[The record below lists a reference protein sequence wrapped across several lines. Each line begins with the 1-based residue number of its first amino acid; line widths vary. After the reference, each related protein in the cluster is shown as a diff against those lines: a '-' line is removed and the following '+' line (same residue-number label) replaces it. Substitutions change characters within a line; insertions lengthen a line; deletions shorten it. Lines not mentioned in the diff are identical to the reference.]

1 MDDSTWMFTEGE
13 GSTTEDS
20 SGLVGEIH
28 GAAWVMPDGTIIAQ
42 AMELENG
49 EYYDGLSSSEGD
61 TLLFFFEIPE
71 NTQYV
76 EVNMYTWYYDYDE
89 EDYEDPEY
97 EIFISKDEIPSAGTT
112 IMNSK
117 PTMDCMFTNHLH
129 NQKKVFIGLL

>member
-1 MDDSTWMFTEGE
+1 
-13 GSTTEDS
+13 
-20 SGLVGEIH
+20 
-28 GAAWVMPDGTIIAQ
+28 MPDGTIIAQ

-89 EDYEDPEY
+89 EDYEDPNMKY
-97 EIFISKDEIPSAGTT
+97 SSQRMKFHRLGPR
-112 IMNSK
+112 
-117 PTMDCMFTNHLH
+117 L
-129 NQKKVFIGLL
+129 